1 MKSTKPGKNPSAA
14 TPVAEAERLYC
25 VLMKCNPTD
34 AAPVVQSPLV
44 EALGRNHATLIRE
57 YPRRSESV
65 RALSKGGRLLP
76 PLLARL
82 IPNRAI
88 LVASG
93 LPRSARNA
101 GTCSVDAMLGLYSK
115 LMSERVRL
123 RGISLHSL
131 RPRIRLHMAGMTDS
145 VSARSTGAAGVKDI
159 YGRCG
164 SLGIVCAACPRD
176 WYRR

>member
-1 MKSTKPGKNPSAA
+1 
-14 TPVAEAERLYC
+14 
-25 VLMKCNPTD
+25 MKCNPTD
-34 AAPVVQSPLV
+34 AAPVVQSSLV
-44 EALGRNHATLIRE
+44 EASAGITQRLFASMVLNE
-57 YPRRSESV
+57 PRRSESV

-76 PLLARL
+76 PLLSRL

-93 LPRSARNA
+93 LLRSARNA
-101 GTCSVDAMLGLYSK
+101 GPCSVGATLGLYSK

-123 RGISLHSL
+123 SGISLHSL

-159 YGRCG
+159 YGR
-164 SLGIVCAACPRD
+164 
-176 WYRR
+176 RR

>member
-1 MKSTKPGKNPSAA
+1 M
-14 TPVAEAERLYC
+14 
-25 VLMKCNPTD
+25 VLN
-34 AAPVVQSPLV
+34 
-44 EALGRNHATLIRE
+44 E
-57 YPRRSESV
+57 PRRSESV

-101 GTCSVDAMLGLYSK
+101 GTCSVGATLGLYSK

-131 RPRIRLHMAGMTDS
+131 RPRMRLHMAGMADS
-145 VSARSTGAAGVKDI
+145 VSPRGTGLKTYMGTAAA
-159 YGRCG
+159 
-164 SLGIVCAACPRD
+164 L
-176 WYRR
+176 

>member
-1 MKSTKPGKNPSAA
+1 M
-14 TPVAEAERLYC
+14 
-25 VLMKCNPTD
+25 VLNK
-34 AAPVVQSPLV
+34 
-44 EALGRNHATLIRE
+44 
-57 YPRRSESV
+57 PRRSESV

-101 GTCSVDAMLGLYSK
+101 GTCSVGATLGLYSK

-123 RGISLHSL
+123 RGISSPLFE
-131 RPRIRLHMAGMTDS
+131 ATDTVAHGRYGLLCLPS
-145 VSARSTGAAGVKDI
+145 RHGRGGTKDI
-159 YGRCG
+159 YARCG
-164 SLGIVCAACPRD
+164 SLGIMCATLPA
-176 WYRR
+176 RRR

>member
-1 MKSTKPGKNPSAA
+1 
-14 TPVAEAERLYC
+14 
-25 VLMKCNPTD
+25 MKCNPTD

-76 PLLARL
+76 PLMARL

-93 LPRSARNA
+93 LPRSTRNA
-101 GTCSVDAMLGLYSK
+101 GTCSVGATLGLYSK

-131 RPRIRLHMAGMTDS
+131 KARYGYTWQGWLVAGLGFDQLNS
-145 VSARSTGAAGVKDI
+145 DADKSLRERRHAAR
-159 YGRCG
+159 
-164 SLGIVCAACPRD
+164 
-176 WYRR
+176 

>member
-1 MKSTKPGKNPSAA
+1 M
-14 TPVAEAERLYC
+14 
-25 VLMKCNPTD
+25 
-34 AAPVVQSPLV
+34 
-44 EALGRNHATLIRE
+44 
-57 YPRRSESV
+57 
-65 RALSKGGRLLP
+65 SKGGRLLP

-101 GTCSVDAMLGLYSK
+101 GTCSVGAMLGLYSK

-123 RGISLHSL
+123 RGVSLHSM

-145 VSARSTGAAGVKDI
+145 VSPRGAGAAGLKDI
-159 YGRCG
+159 YGR
-164 SLGIVCAACPRD
+164 AAALE
-176 WYRR
+176 

>member
-1 MKSTKPGKNPSAA
+1 M
-14 TPVAEAERLYC
+14 
-25 VLMKCNPTD
+25 VLN
-34 AAPVVQSPLV
+34 
-44 EALGRNHATLIRE
+44 E
-57 YPRRSESV
+57 PRRSESV

-93 LPRSARNA
+93 LLRSARNA
-101 GTCSVDAMLGLYSK
+101 GTCSVGATLGLYSK

-131 RPRIRLHMAGMTDS
+131 RPRIRLHMAGLTPFPLA
-145 VSARSTGAAGVKDI
+145 ARARRDFKTYMGAA
-159 YGRCG
+159 
-164 SLGIVCAACPRD
+164 AALNSVRDPCPRD
-176 WYRR
+176 GYRR